1 MKKFVFTNEKY
12 YKIKLDE
19 DDRLKLELE
28 SVDKS
33 IELAVNEL
41 KELDIRAENE
51 GLAYREDMR
60 TGTTAKKLATYE
72 WFVPYLKELREAA
85 QKKLEELQAQR
96 LRLQNLLVKTRNDIR
111 VLEQMKQE
119 QYEQYLKEVAAEEAK
134 ELDSHISFNL
144 FNKGAE

>member
-28 SVDKS
+28 SVDKN
-33 IELAVNEL
+33 IEAAANEIR
-41 KELDIRAENE
+41 ELDIRAENE

-60 TGTTAKKLATYE
+60 AGTTAKKLATYQ
-72 WFVPYLKELREAA
+72 WFMPYLKELREAA
-85 QKKLEELQAQR
+85 QKKLEALQAER
-96 LRLQNLLVKTRNDIR
+96 SRLQNLLVKTRNDIR
-111 VLEQMKQE
+111 VLEQMKDE
-119 QYEQYLKEVAAEEAK
+119 QYAQYLKDVAAEEAK

-144 FNKGAE
+144 FKGG